1 MEYLAGFDKYNSAPT
16 HLLSLLASH
25 LELADLYIHG
35 EGIEA
40 HGTDEGDPAGWGED
54 DLLKGDSI

>member
-1 MEYLAGFDKYNSAPT
+1 MECLARFDKHNSAPKQ
-16 HLLSLLASH
+16 LLSLIVSH

-54 DLLKGDSI
+54 DLLK